1 MDKIQLSKQRDNAE
15 LEECYMEKYREIY
28 EQKLKNMNEILHQ
41 ISCMDQAEDETQ
53 LNEIISDIL
62 KAIGEYINAERVY
75 IFDWISEEHN
85 SFQNTFEWCAD
96 GVEPQ
101 IQTLQY
107 IPLKEM
113 PVWLDIFRKKKNI
126 VIYDVED
133 IAEEMPQEYARLKP
147 QNIHTLIAVPVYAN
161 RSLTGFIGVDN
172 PTLDSDDT
180 LINLLSNVGGHLGSV
195 RENMRMQKILEK
207 EQENLEDSLEELKK
221 EKSILDV
228 LSIDYTSVY
237 TCDLLKDTMI
247 AVKQEEDTNAALTE
261 HQIESG
267 FQSFSFRIRYYF
279 EHFVIQESA
288 PDFMEKLS
296 ADYLI
301 EYLGHH
307 ERFAYRFR
315 CCPNPA
321 GKQHFEVQIV
331 RLKNVPGFQVVMG
344 YRYIDDIIEEQE
356 KQKVQLKQALESANL
371 NSEIVDSISKLYWLI
386 YRMDLVSGTYEEI
399 SSGQEM
405 HRLTG
410 KHGNTEEVFREARET
425 IVSSE
430 YQDMMKN
437 FLDTSTLNERLKDTE
452 SIALEYLSTSGS
464 WHLARFI
471 VKKRDLFGNV
481 TNVLYVVRQ
490 IDKEKQVENAYKQEL
505 LENNRVLSGLS
516 IDYTIA
522 FVLNLNTDDYS
533 IAFYQ
538 KTNHAKA
545 MDTISKFTDYVN
557 GYTKQFVL
565 PEFQEAMKEELN
577 YRTIKQRFQKE
588 DEYYFS
594 FETVPNAAGLSCF
607 QAHIVKEYEGN
618 EHYAFLGFRSVDEI
632 VKKERFYQEA
642 LQAANQSLKQQLDM
656 ITFALPG
663 GVKISNDDETYSF
676 KYVSEQFAHMLGYD
690 TSNELMEASGG
701 TIVGLAHPDDLEH
714 GIAEALDQYTRAD
727 HYEITYRMKCKDGSW
742 KYIEDRG
749 HKFRNAEGIV
759 EHWNLILDKHDLME
773 KTIALESEKM
783 ANQAKSDFLSRMSHD
798 MRTPLNGII
807 GLLDICIKHPEDRK
821 LVDSSRLKARVAAD
835 HLLSLINDT
844 LELSKL
850 ENKEIPLE
858 TETFHVPSLMQ
869 EVKTIVQMRA
879 DEDNIS
885 IFYQDDAERFAYPY
899 LIGSPVQVKQIL
911 VNLISNGIKYNQKN
925 GSVYVSLQEKC
936 VSETSVELNIIIQDT
951 GIGMSETFLKDIYKP
966 FVQADTGA
974 RSRYMGTGLGMAIVK
989 NLLERMNGTIDIKS
1003 KKENGTTV
1011 NVTIPFEIAQE
1022 MSACETTDRDD
1033 RSSLNGLRI
1042 LLAEDNELNREIAAF
1057 VLEDEN
1063 ISVTQAVDG
1072 KEALAIFEE
1081 KPEYYFDAVLMD
1093 IMMPNMDGY
1102 QATNAIRNC
1111 GKKDAKTVP
1120 VIAMTANAFDDDRK
1134 KTQEAGMNAHLTKPL
1149 NVPELMKTIG
1159 TLCNRSVTDNE

>member
-1 MDKIQLSKQRDNAE
+1 MELTNRMDKIQLSKQENNAK
-15 LEECYMEKYREIY
+15 LEECYMDPYREIY

-41 ISCMDQAEDETQ
+41 ISCMDLAKDEAE
-53 LNEIISDIL
+53 LNVIIPHIL
-62 KAIGEYINAERVY
+62 KAIGEYIDAERVY
-75 IFDWISEEHN
+75 IFDWISEAHN
-85 SFQNTFEWCAD
+85 SFRNTFEWCAD

-107 IPLKEM
+107 IPLEEM
-113 PVWLDIFRKKKNI
+113 PVWLDRFRKKKNI

-133 IAEEMPQEYARLKP
+133 IAEEMPQEYACLKP
-147 QNIHTLIAVPVYAN
+147 QNIHTLIAVPVYSN
-161 RSLTGFIGVDN
+161 QSLTGFIGVDN
-172 PTLDSDDT
+172 PKLSTDDI
-180 LINLLSNVGGHLGSV
+180 LIQLLSNVGGHLGSV
-195 RENMRMQKILEK
+195 RENMRMQKMLEK
-207 EQENLEDSLEELKK
+207 EQENLEDSLKELKK

-228 LSIDYTSVY
+228 LSVDYTSVY
-237 TCDLLKDTMI
+237 SCDLLNDTMI
-247 AVKQEEDTNAALTE
+247 PIKQEDDTNAAITE
-261 HQIESG
+261 RQIASG

-279 EHFVIQESA
+279 EHFVVHESA

-307 ERFAYRFR
+307 DRFAYRFR
-315 CCPNPA
+315 CYPSPA

-356 KQKVQLKQALESANL
+356 KQKVQLKQALESASL
-371 NSEIVDSISKLYWLI
+371 NSEIVDSISKIYWLI

-399 SSGQEM
+399 SAGQEM

-410 KHGNTEEVFREARET
+410 KYGNTEDVFKEARET

-430 YQDMMKN
+430 YQEIMED

-452 SIALEYLSTSGS
+452 SIAVEYLATSGS

-471 VKKRDLFGNV
+471 VKKRDPSGNV
-481 TNVLYVVRQ
+481 TNVLYAVRQ

-505 LENNRVLSGLS
+505 LQNNRILSGLS
-516 IDYTIA
+516 LDYTIA
-522 FVLNLNTDDYS
+522 FVLNLDTDDYT

-538 KTNHAKA
+538 KTNHAKEINS
-545 MDTISKFTDYVN
+545 ISKFTDYVA
-557 GYTKQFVL
+557 GYAKKYVL
-565 PEFQEAMKEELN
+565 PELQEYMRQELN
-577 YRTIKQRFQKE
+577 CATVKQRFKKE

-594 FETVPNAAGLSCF
+594 FETIPNAAGLSCF
-607 QAHIVKEYEGN
+607 QAHIVKEYEGE

-632 VKKERFYQEA
+632 VKKERFYQKA
-642 LQAANQSLKQQLDM
+642 LQEANQSLKQQLDM

-676 KYVSEQFAHMLGYD
+676 KYVSEQFANMLGYD
-690 TSNELMEASGG
+690 TPEELMEASGG

-714 GIAEALDQYTRAD
+714 GIAEALEQYTRAD
-727 HYEITYRMKCKDGSW
+727 HYEITYRMKCRDGSW

-749 HKFRNAEGIV
+749 HKFCNAEGIV

-773 KTIALESEKM
+773 KTIALESEKK

-807 GLLDICIKHPEDRK
+807 GLLDICTKHPDDRQ
-821 LVDSSRLKARVAAD
+821 LIDTSRLKARVAAN

-850 ENKEIPLE
+850 ENQERPLE
-858 TETFHVPSLMQ
+858 TETFHIPSLMQ

-879 DEDNIS
+879 DEDCID
-885 IFYQDDAERFAYPY
+885 IFYQADTEQFPYPY

-911 VNLISNGIKYNQKN
+911 VNLINNGIKYNQKN
-925 GSVYVSLQEKC
+925 GAVYVSIKENC
-936 VSETSVELNIIIQDT
+936 ISDTSVEIDIIIRDT

-974 RSRYMGTGLGMAIVK
+974 RSKYMGTGLGMAIVK

-1003 KKENGTTV
+1003 KKGIGTTI
-1011 NVTIPFEIAQE
+1011 NVTIPFEIAKE
-1022 MSACETTDRDD
+1022 MTVEKTSEEDSR
-1033 RSSLNGLRI
+1033 RSLNGLHI

-1057 VLEDEN
+1057 VLEDEK

-1072 KEALAIFEE
+1072 KEALDIFKK

-1102 QATNAIRNC
+1102 QAAQAIRNC

-1120 VIAMTANAFDDDRK
+1120 VIAMTANAFEDDRR
-1134 KTQEAGMNAHLTKPL
+1134 KTKEAGMNAHLTKPL

-1159 TLCNRSVTDNE
+1159 TLV

>member
-1 MDKIQLSKQRDNAE
+1 MD
-15 LEECYMEKYREIY
+15 KYRESY
-28 EQKLKNMNEILHQ
+28 ERKLRNMEEILHQ
-41 ISCMDQAEDETQ
+41 ISCMDQAEDEIQ
-53 LNEIISDIL
+53 LNRIIPDIL

-75 IFDWISEEHN
+75 IFDGISEEHN

-96 GVEPQ
+96 GIEPQ
-101 IQTLQY
+101 IQNLQL
-107 IPLKEM
+107 IPLEEM
-113 PVWLDIFRKKKNI
+113 PVWLDTFQKKKNI

-133 IAEEMPQEYARLKP
+133 AAEEMPQEYARLKT
-147 QNIHTLIAVPVYAN
+147 QNIRTLIAVPVYAN
-161 RSLTGFIGVDN
+161 HSLSGFIGADKPKLN
-172 PTLDSDDT
+172 SDDI
-180 LINLLSNVGGHLGSV
+180 LLHLLSNVGGHLGNV
-195 RENMRMQKILEK
+195 RENMRMQKVLEK
-207 EQENLEDSLEELKK
+207 EQENLEDSLKELRK

-237 TCDLLKDTMI
+237 ICDLLNDTMI
-247 AVKQEEDTNAALTE
+247 PVKQEENTNAAITE
-261 HQIESG
+261 RQIDAG

-279 EHFVIQESA
+279 EHFVVKESA
-288 PDFMEKLS
+288 PDFLEKLS

-307 ERFAYRFR
+307 DRFAYRFR
-315 CCPNPA
+315 CYPSPA

-331 RLKNVPGFQVVMG
+331 RLKNVSGFQAVMG

-356 KQKVQLKQALESANL
+356 KQKVQLKQALESASL
-371 NSEIVDSISKLYWLI
+371 NSEIIDSISKIYWLI
-386 YRMDLVSGTYEEI
+386 YRIDLVRGIYEEI
-399 SSGQEM
+399 SAGQEV
-405 HRLTG
+405 HRFTG
-410 KHGNTEEVFREARET
+410 KRGKAEEVFREARET

-430 YQDMMKN
+430 YQEIMKD
-437 FLDTSTLNERLKDTE
+437 FLDTSTLNNRLKDTE
-452 SIALEYLSTSGS
+452 SIAVEYLATSGS

-471 VKKRDLFGNV
+471 VKKRDPSGRV
-481 TNVLYVVRQ
+481 TNVLYAVRQ

-505 LENNRVLSGLS
+505 LEKNRVLSGLS
-516 IDYTIA
+516 LDYTIA
-522 FVLNLNTDDYS
+522 FVLNLDTDDYS

-545 MDTISKFTDYVN
+545 INNISKFTDYVKS
-557 GYTKQFVL
+557 YAEKFVL
-565 PEFQEAMKEELN
+565 PELQETMKQELN
-577 YRTIKQRFQKE
+577 CITIKQRFKKE
-588 DEYYFS
+588 NEYYFS

-618 EHYAFLGFRSVDEI
+618 EHYAFLGFRSVDE
-632 VKKERFYQEA
+632 VVRKERFYQNA
-642 LQAANQSLKQQLDM
+642 LQAANQALKQQLDM

-690 TSNELMEASGG
+690 TPEELMEASGG

-714 GIAEALDQYTRAD
+714 GIAEALDQYSKAD

-749 HKFRNAEGIV
+749 HKFCNSKGIV
-759 EHWNLILDKHDLME
+759 EHWNLILDKNDLME
-773 KTIALESEKM
+773 KTIALESEKK

-807 GLLDICIKHPEDRK
+807 GLLDICTRHPEDRK

-850 ENKEIPLE
+850 ENKEVPLE
-858 TETFHVPSLMQ
+858 TETFHVPSLMR
-869 EVKTIVQMRA
+869 EVKTITQMRE

-885 IFYQDDAERFAYPY
+885 VFYQDDMEYFPHPY
-899 LIGSPVQVKQIL
+899 LIGSPVQIKQIL
-911 VNLISNGIKYNQKN
+911 VNLINNGIKYNQKN
-925 GSVYVSLQEKC
+925 GAVYVSLRENDI
-936 VSETSVELNIIIQDT
+936 SDTSVKLDITIRDT
-951 GIGMSETFLKDIYKP
+951 GIGMSESFLKDIYKP

-989 NLLERMNGTIDIKS
+989 NLLERMNGTIDIRS
-1003 KKENGTTV
+1003 KKGYGTTI
-1011 NVTIPFEIAQE
+1011 NVTIP
-1022 MSACETTDRDD
+1022 CETAHTQEETAAEESVNEEN
-1033 RSSLNGLRI
+1033 RSDLEGLHI

-1057 VLEDEN
+1057 VLEDEK

-1072 KEALAIFEE
+1072 KEALDIFKK

-1102 QATNAIRNC
+1102 QAAEAIRNC

-1120 VIAMTANAFDDDRK
+1120 VIAMTANAFEDDRK
-1134 KTQEAGMNAHLTKPL
+1134 KTKEAGMNAHLTKPL

-1159 TLCNRSVTDNE
+1159 FLCNRNKVLS